1 MEKINEILMT
11 VSELFRKYGIKS
23 VTMDDVAKELGISK
37 KTLYQYFIDKTDLIN
52 KLMNYE
58 IEGVEICFNEILAT
72 KQNAIEELFEVNR
85 FMMSM
90 LKRNSPS
97 FDYDM
102 KKYYPDIFNR
112 VFTVR
117 RNKVY
122 NATLANLKKGKMEGL
137 YRQELNE
144 EVLTKLHVSRME
156 NMHNSSLFTM
166 EEINSGDVFKEM
178 FIYHIRGIANEK
190 GIKILEQNIHK
201 LDYTDKEIFE
211 RKDDL

>member
-1 MEKINEILMT
+1 MEKLNEILMK

-37 KTLYQYFIDKTDLIN
+37 KTLYQYVIDKSDLIN
-52 KLMNYE
+52 KLMDYE
-58 IEGVEICFNEILAT
+58 IEGVEICFQGILTT

-85 FMMSM
+85 FMMSY
-90 LKRNSPS
+90 LKRYSPS

-112 VFTVR
+112 VFIIR
-117 RNKVY
+117 RNKIY
-122 NATLANLKKGKMEGL
+122 NTTLANLKKGKLEGL
-137 YRQELNE
+137 YREELIE

-156 NMHNSSLFTM
+156 NMSSSSLFTM
-166 EEINSGDVFKEM
+166 EEINSGEVFKEM

-190 GIKILEQNIHK
+190 GITFLEQNKHK
-201 LDYTDKEIFE
+201 LDYSEKEIFE
-211 RKDDL
+211 